1 MSRSNA
7 QFLVI
12 FASLESPVSQ
22 LSNEVKHVKNGVVDL
37 EIWSFEVGRQE
48 NLENVFKNPRCPPVV
63 NRKSDLRYGRG
74 GGRNYSGDHVFI
86 FCLDAYNTVQ
96 GR

>member
-22 LSNEVKHVKNGVVDL
+22 LSNEVKHVKNDVVDL

-48 NLENVFKNPRCPPVV
+48 NLENVFKNPRRPPVV
-63 NRKSDLRYGRG
+63 NRKSVLGWE
-74 GGRNYSGDHVFI
+74 
-86 FCLDAYNTVQ
+86 
-96 GR
+96 

>member
-7 QFLVI
+7 QFWVS
-12 FASLESPVSQ
+12 FAPLESPVSQ

-48 NLENVFKNPRCPPVV
+48 KN
-63 NRKSDLRYGRG
+63 
-74 GGRNYSGDHVFI
+74 
-86 FCLDAYNTVQ
+86 
-96 GR
+96 

>member
-7 QFLVI
+7 QFLVN
-12 FASLESPVSQ
+12 FTPLESPVSQ

-48 NLENVFKNPRCPPVV
+48 NLENVFKTPVV
-63 NRKSDLRYGRG
+63 PLSSIGSPYPLPLNFSF
-74 GGRNYSGDHVFI
+74 H
-86 FCLDAYNTVQ
+86 
-96 GR
+96 

>member
-22 LSNEVKHVKNGVVDL
+22 LSNEVKHVKNDVVDL

-48 NLENVFKNPRCPPVV
+48 TLENIFKTPVV
-63 NRKSDLRYGRG
+63 PLSSIG
-74 GGRNYSGDHVFI
+74 SPP
-86 FCLDAYNTVQ
+86 
-96 GR
+96 

>member
-22 LSNEVKHVKNGVVDL
+22 LSNEVKHVKNDVVDL

-48 NLENVFKNPRCPPVV
+48 NLENVFKTPVAPL
-63 NRKSDLRYGRG
+63 SSIGSPYIHQL
-74 GGRNYSGDHVFI
+74 F
-86 FCLDAYNTVQ
+86 
-96 GR
+96 